1 MLPGKPL
8 PDPREDVV
16 RWVEIDRISNSVN
29 PVLETGQGPVI
40 VDEGQPKEEYAT
52 LETYV
57 VRMTVAG
64 EREK

>member
-40 VDEGQPKEEYAT
+40 VDEGQPGEEYAT